1 MWLEQ
6 TTRKVGPKEADA
18 IYRRLVDCDAKRD
31 QEIYKQKAARIAEE
45 SATCLFTPG
54 ILNKT
59 KRDPDAL
66 ELHKRVDRILK
77 ERQDN
82 VAKLKMDEAHQREED
97 LRASCTFKPKIN
109 RDNTPGRSKQ
119 MVADIEGWKKK
130 IQDRLFEEYFDINKK
145 EEATFKPSIL
155 RKSQDIVR
163 AKTPDGRK
171 VKVEDRLF
179 GLSRQKKVLNENS
192 ESQKSLALSKS
203 KSNNNLTK
211 SQTFATLK
219 NLEGRNSTSHKQ
231 LTVEQPA
238 KTLRRNSRSRLT
250 IITVDELCSHH
261 ASTMSHVC
269 NDKPKDD

>member
-1 MWLEQ
+1 MWFEQ

-45 SATCLFTPG
+45 SAECLFTPG
-54 ILNKT
+54 ILNKS

-82 VAKLKMDEAHQREED
+82 VAKIKMEEAHLREED
-97 LRASCTFKPKIN
+97 MRASCTFKPKIN
-109 RDNTPGRSKQ
+109 KDQMNGHSKQ
-119 MVADIEGWKKK
+119 KLQDIEAWKKK
-130 IQDRLFEEYFDINKK
+130 IQDRLFEEYFDLSKK
-145 EEATFKPSIL
+145 EEATFKPTIL

-163 AKTPDGRK
+163 SKTPEGSK

-179 GLSRQKKVLNENS
+179 GLSRQKRVSNEHS
-192 ESQKSLALSKS
+192 ESQKSLVLSKS
-203 KSNNNLTK
+203 KSNNKLTK
-211 SQTFATLK
+211 SQTFGTLK
-219 NLEGRNSTSHKQ
+219 NMESKNSTSHKGLEPQ
-231 LTVEQPA
+231 DTG

-261 ASTMSHVC
+261 ASTMSHVGQD
-269 NDKPKDD
+269 NRKDT